1 MIIHKPPNHNNVML
15 HHVVEIQINLIFLH
29 LPLLHILCLRTN
41 MQPFKN
47 AQKTL
52 QNGWKQSLSL
62 HLQFS
67 GCFFSN
73 FLVHPYYSKSQFIV
87 QKFNL
92 DKTPTFPQVFSQFF
106 FWQFFSRNQSC
117 QQLKSPKP
125 QHFHEFFTQNK
136 RTTFLGKSKLNFW
149 IKRKISNSL

>member
-1 MIIHKPPNHNNVML
+1 MPLTMIIHKPPNHNNVML

-52 QNGWKQSLSL
+52 QNGRKQSLSL

-67 GCFFSN
+67 GCFFS
-73 FLVHPYYSKSQFIV
+73 I
-87 QKFNL
+87 
-92 DKTPTFPQVFSQFF
+92 
-106 FWQFFSRNQSC
+106 FFSSSILFEKSNFCPKIQFGPNSNIFTSF
-117 QQLKSPKP
+117 SPKI
-125 QHFHEFFTQNK
+125 FFD
-136 RTTFLGKSKLNFW
+136 NFSRE
-149 IKRKISNSL
+149 IKVVNS